1 MSYRIPKVNSLIM
14 RELTDYLRNDVKDP
28 RINEFISITSV
39 DTSSDLKTCKVYV
52 SSFGGKAEKN
62 EVLEALRSC
71 NKFLRGELARKVN
84 LRYTPELIFIWD
96 DSIEH
101 GAKILELMDK
111 VAKEDSEK
119 SKS

>member
-1 MSYRIPKVNSLIM
+1 M

-52 SSFGGKAEKN
+52 SSFGGKAEKD
-62 EVLEALRSC
+62 EVLGALRSC

-84 LRYTPELIFIWD
+84 LRYTPELIFVWD